1 MNLGFAQI
9 HERKF
14 FSVISVTRGLFLY
27 KIWQRLYLWFHHQP
41 AFHQTAVYR
50 TRIGHCG
57 HRIAVVLLD
66 MGSQKMGSRFG

>member
-41 AFHQTAVYR
+41 AFR
-50 TRIGHCG
+50 SSG
-57 HRIAVVLLD
+57 D